1 MVEVSVLQAKN
12 TLSRLLALV
21 RDGEE
26 VVILKHGKPTARLVA
41 ARPPQTAKFGSMKGT
56 FELPEGWDQ
65 ALTEEETNRFWE
77 GDL

>member
-12 TLSRLLALV
+12 NLSRLLALV

-41 ARPPQTAKFGSMKGT
+41 ARPSQTAKFGSMKGV
-56 FELPEGWDQ
+56 FELPEDWDHPF
-65 ALTEEETNRFWE
+65 TEEETNRFWE
-77 GDL
+77 GNL